1 MQNTRDIKK
10 RQREGA
16 GTYLHAHRCHGML
29 LPVPSTNVHANPP
42 TIASLCRPHPATTAT
57 TATCKRRAVL
67 FPVSWCVTSVADVVC
82 RHHAVLLPVPWR
94 VTDVA
99 DIVYRH
105 RLQCSMFTSIPS
117 LFNTAACNACKR
129 RAVFFPMP
137 WHVTGVADVIC
148 RYRLHDSLIPS
159 LPPPLFGTAAV
170 RQAVLFPVPWR
181 VTGVADV
188 ICRQR
193 LRRSIVLSIS
203 SVLLALPPSEACDRH
218 PASASRHD
226 DSHENSKKAART

>member
-1 MQNTRDIKK
+1 MQNTGDHK
-10 RQREGA
+10 GA
-16 GTYLHAHRCHGML
+16 GTYLHAHRFHGML

-42 TIASLCRPHPATTAT
+42 TIASLCWPHPAT

-67 FPVSWCVTSVADVVC
+67 FPVSWCVTGVADVIC

-94 VTDVA
+94 VTDVT

-148 RYRLHDSLIPS
+148 R
-159 LPPPLFGTAAV
+159 
-170 RQAVLFPVPWR
+170 
-181 VTGVADV
+181 
-188 ICRQR
+188 QR
-193 LRRSIVLSIS
+193 LRRSIILSIS

-226 DSHENSKKAART
+226 EKSRKFKKGSTNLTAQEWSNRTWPNTRVVKWKYCVAQKRDKAKLFNFSLTFKNKIHIGL